1 MTRISQLD
9 HWDNHY
15 FSTFLLYAYAIIPE
29 TIIDVGVYDFSFVD
43 RYKDLADTVI
53 GFEPNKT
60 KFEKIEKDGL
70 SDSHYRSGMY
80 NLSMIVKNIAISDKT
95 GKHTFYEDLTN
106 QGCSTLVGYIL
117 PGEHEVITYEV
128 ECDTLDNFFADY
140 EQKID
145 YIKIDTEWNDINV
158 LYGGETIINKHR
170 PIIQVHHYVP
180 EMDEFFV
187 RNNYKRIIPPPHVYK
202 YYWVP
207 DELKKWDYNL

>member
-1 MTRISQLD
+1 MARISKLD

-15 FSTFLLYAYAIIPE
+15 FSTFLFYAYAIIPE
-29 TIIDVGVYDFSFVD
+29 TIIDVGVYEFAFID

-60 KFEKIEKDGL
+60 RFEKIDKDGL
-70 SDSHYRSGMY
+70 SDTSFSSGMY
-80 NLSMIVKNIAISDKT
+80 NFSMVVNNIAISNKT

-106 QGCSTLVGYIL
+106 QGCSTLVGDIL

-140 EQKID
+140 EKKIN

-187 RNNYKRIIPPPHVYK
+187 KHNYKRIIPPPHIYK

-207 DELKKWDYNL
+207 AELKKWDYNL